1 MAGQEK
7 KVAGSDEQQ
16 LAKLGQGYYWQDLK
30 VGQKF
35 RTYRR
40 TITETD
46 LVNFINVTGMLEAIF
61 IDANYEGAAIPGRLV
76 PAALTYSLIEG
87 FVLQSMIQGTGLA
100 MLEMAQKIHGPV
112 KVGDSIWAVVEVTE
126 LRPTSKNNRAII
138 ASQTEIFNQNNELV
152 LSYTCKRMLA
162 GR

>member
-1 MAGQEK
+1 MAGPEK
-7 KVAGSDEQQ
+7 KLAQSGERD
-16 LAKLGQGYYWQDLK
+16 LAKLGQGFYWQEIK
-30 VGQKF
+30 VGQRF

-46 LVNFINVTGMLEAIF
+46 LVNFIGVTGMLEAIF

-112 KVGDSIWAVVEVTE
+112 RVNDSIWAVIEVTE
-126 LRPTSKNNRAII
+126 IRPTSKNNRAIVG
-138 ASQTEIFNQNNELV
+138 SHTDIFNQNDELV

-162 GR
+162 GK